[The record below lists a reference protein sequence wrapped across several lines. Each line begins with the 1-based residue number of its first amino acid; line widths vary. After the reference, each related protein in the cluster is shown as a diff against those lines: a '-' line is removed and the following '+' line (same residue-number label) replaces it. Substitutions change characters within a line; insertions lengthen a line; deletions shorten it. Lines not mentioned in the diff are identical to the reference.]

1 MARVSEVRINS
12 LTPTRLVELAQSGRI
27 RVPLFQRSYRWRSAR
42 SSICSTVRD
51 TNESVLCSHCLDD
64 DCARL
69 LVADDRSG
77 FLARRATLVSQA
89 IYRQADDYA
98 EWGARDGRSIADIIL
113 GADHVA

>member
-1 MARVSEVRINS
+1 
-12 LTPTRLVELAQSGRI
+12 
-27 RVPLFQRSYRWRSAR
+27 
-42 SSICSTVRD
+42 
-51 TNESVLCSHCLDD
+51 
-64 DCARL
+64 L